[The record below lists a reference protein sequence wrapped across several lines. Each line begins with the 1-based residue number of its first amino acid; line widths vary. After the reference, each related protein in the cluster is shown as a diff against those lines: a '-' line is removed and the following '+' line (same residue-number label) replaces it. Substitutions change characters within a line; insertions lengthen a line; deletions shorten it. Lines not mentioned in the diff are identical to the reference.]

1 MMRMIAVVVSPILI
15 AMLSG
20 RAIDADVD
28 ASAVIE
34 SAWSQRDFELSL
46 DPEGREWR
54 EAPRV
59 TASRNYVGEPIA
71 GPPTEIRSRWT
82 NANLYLLYINP
93 YDALNL
99 KPDPTLSVRRRDCGT
114 GTSPKRSSDRVPIAS
129 HATKS
134 SRSPRRVN
142 GWISTSTARTLRVR
156 RG

>member
-1 MMRMIAVVVSPILI
+1 MMRMMAVIVWPILI
-15 AMLSG
+15 ATLSW
-20 RAIDADVD
+20 RTIDLDVD

-34 SAWSQRDFELSL
+34 SAWSPRDFELNL
-46 DPEGREWR
+46 DPDGEEWR

-93 YDALNL
+93 YDELNL
-99 KPDPTLSVRRRDCGT
+99 KPDPTPSVETPRLWNWDVAEAFIG
-114 GTSPKRSSDRVPIAS
+114 SMSIAS
-129 HATKS
+129 RATRS
-134 SRSPRRVN
+134 SRSLRRVN
-142 GWISTSTARTLRVR
+142 GWISTSTARTLRAR